1 MCFAKLSPNV
11 MKFRKIQTNVVKI
24 LCVAKFSSNFAKCSL
39 KFTKFREFQII
50 LSKCCVSRNL
60 HNAVSQQPYV
70 GVEVEEGG
78 SGGGPARIALRTLPA
93 NADCAYIGIHL

>member
-1 MCFAKLSPNV
+1 
-11 MKFRKIQTNVVKI
+11 MKFREIQTNVVKI
-24 LCVAKFSSNFAKCSL
+24 VCREIFLE
-39 KFTKFREFQII
+39 FREFKII
-50 LSKCCVSRNL
+50 SSKLCVSRNL

-78 SGGGPARIALRTLPA
+78 RNGGGPARTALRILPA